1 MRAAIPGLLFVLACG
16 GSGSPDDPSPDGPI
30 VDPENWQPLLT
41 KGWEL
46 APGGEKTSDL
56 AVDTTDRDLVIGGLR
71 PLAPLGT
78 HHTLLFRGANGTN
91 AIYASGVGT
100 NELMFPPGTAMR
112 IPKGTLIG
120 LQLHIFNQSDSMLAG
135 TSGIEMREVD
145 PATVTEEVDMFLPG
159 PTDLAIQPNT
169 ETTQAGTC
177 TVRQPYK
184 VFALFPHMHQ
194 LGTHL
199 KTTLTIGG
207 ADQVLHDEPY
217 EFEHQEVLAFDPIQ
231 MNVGDKIKTEC
242 TWNNQSANTIG
253 WGESSTTEMC
263 FSILYRFPRGND
275 EQCEN

>member
-1 MRAAIPGLLFVLACG
+1 MHV
-16 GSGSPDDPSPDGPI
+16 
-30 VDPENWQPLLT
+30 
-41 KGWEL
+41 
-46 APGGEKTSDL
+46 
-56 AVDTTDRDLVIGGLR
+56 
-71 PLAPLGT
+71 PLAS
-78 HHTLLFRGANGTN
+78 
-91 AIYASGVGT
+91 I
-100 NELMFPPGTAMR
+100 PP
-112 IPKGTLIG
+112 
-120 LQLHIFNQSDSMLAG
+120 NQ
-135 TSGIEMREVD
+135 
-145 PATVTEEVDMFLPG
+145 
-159 PTDLAIQPNT
+159 
-169 ETTQAGTC
+169 ETTIGNDCVLTEPQTI
-177 TVRQPYK
+177 
-184 VFALFPHMHQ
+184 FALFPHMHQ